1 MSQQQELRP
10 IAERVYA
17 GIAQVM
23 QTEAERG
30 TREGVPI
37 ETFLDGA
44 LNALVR
50 TSAYFA
56 CHKISPESDPT
67 SERVQARIHRL
78 RVALSQALHRIME
91 SELRAMDIKGHA

>member
-23 QTEAERG
+23 QTEAQRS

-50 TSAYFA
+50 ASAYFA
-56 CHKISPESDPT
+56 CYSLSPESEPN
-67 SERVQARIHRL
+67 SERVQARMHRL
-78 RVALSQALHRIME
+78 HIALSQALHRIME